1 MREEPEA
8 VSADAQDE
16 ITRDVQRDQDVV
28 WMTSRARILA
38 ELEHLATHLK
48 SPHVRRSA
56 RAIEREV
63 ESLDRKL
70 THR

>member
-8 VSADAQDE
+8 VSSDAQDE
-16 ITRDVQRDQDVV
+16 ITRNVARDQDVV
-28 WMTSRARILA
+28 WVTSRARVLA

-48 SPHVRRSA
+48 SPHVRRFK
-56 RAIEREV
+56 RALEREI